1 MINNVQINE
10 IYKILC
16 VCSILILTY
25 RFNQIKQIC
34 VFVFNVTFSK
44 CKSPK
49 ECYCKPYAKPYI
61 HIFKVFTINGQVGI
75 YFVVKLKLFCKRV
88 TLFSWK
94 KNIKVSKYLQDQSD
108 FKNVGLTLAK
118 SCCHCT
124 VLIIQCKN
132 RRLLLLQ

>member
-25 RFNQIKQIC
+25 RFNKIKQIC

-94 KNIKVSKYLQDQSD
+94 KNISVEILT
-108 FKNVGLTLAK
+108 GLE
-118 SCCHCT
+118 
-124 VLIIQCKN
+124 
-132 RRLLLLQ
+132 RF